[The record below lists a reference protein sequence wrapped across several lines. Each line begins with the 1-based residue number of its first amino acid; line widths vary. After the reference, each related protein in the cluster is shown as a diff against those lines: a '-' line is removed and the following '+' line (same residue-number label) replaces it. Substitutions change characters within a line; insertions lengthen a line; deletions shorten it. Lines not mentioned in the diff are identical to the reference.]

1 MSETSAIDTTGIR
14 ERLDDVARRVGEAAE
29 RSGRRPSDVRVM
41 LATKTQPAEA
51 IIAAV
56 QHGFTVIGEN
66 RVQELVAKADD
77 LAPYPHEAHLIG
89 PLQSNKVNH
98 ALRYAACIQSIDRLD
113 IAEKIQRRLD
123 VLDETVDFYIQVN
136 TSGEESKFGID
147 PRDAVDFAR
156 SLAPLDRLRLRGLM
170 TIGLNSTDPDA
181 VRPSYRGL
189 VDVRSRLRDA
199 GLGGGTGVADGAGS
213 GLGGDGSHR
222 SLELSMGMSAD
233 FELAI
238 EEGAT
243 MVRVGSSVFGAR
255 PKP

>member
-1 MSETSAIDTTGIR
+1 MSEAAAIDTAGICD
-14 ERLDDVARRVGEAAE
+14 RLDDVARRAGNAAE
-29 RSGRRPSDVRVM
+29 RSGRRPGDVRVM

-56 QHGFTVIGEN
+56 QHGFALIGEN
-66 RVQELVAKADD
+66 RVQELVAKAAD
-77 LAPYPHEAHLIG
+77 LEPYSHEAHLIG

-98 ALRYAACIQSIDRLD
+98 ALRHVSCIQSIDRLD

-123 VLDETVDFYIQVN
+123 VIDQTVDYYIQVN

-147 PRDAVDFAR
+147 PAQAIEFAR

-170 TIGLNSTDPDA
+170 TIGLNSPDPDA
-181 VRPSYRGL
+181 VRPSYQGL
-189 VDVRSRLRDA
+189 VDVRSALVDA
-199 GLGGGTGVADGAGS
+199 GFGDGGGSAATDNGAA
-213 GLGGDGSHR
+213 GG
-222 SLELSMGMSAD
+222 LELSMGMSAD

-243 MVRVGSSVFGAR
+243 LVRVGSSVFGAR
-255 PKP
+255 PQP